1 MPLNSNLADLNTTSA
16 FLSQTMQAN
25 DTIMESG
32 RGTARGGGVEESQ
45 DQLIQRYESEDSV
58 HAVDWSASDAWVFAG
73 VSYNGS
79 FVLNLVPSK
88 EKYKILL

>member
-1 MPLNSNLADLNTTSA
+1 
-16 FLSQTMQAN
+16 MQAN

-58 HAVDWSASDAWVFAG
+58 HAVDWSASDAW
-73 VSYNGS
+73 
-79 FVLNLVPSK
+79 
-88 EKYKILL
+88 